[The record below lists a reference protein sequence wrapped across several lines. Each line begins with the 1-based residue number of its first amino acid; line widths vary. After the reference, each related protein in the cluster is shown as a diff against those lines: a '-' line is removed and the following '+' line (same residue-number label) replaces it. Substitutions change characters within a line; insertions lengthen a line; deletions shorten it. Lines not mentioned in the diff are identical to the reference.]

1 LTCDRIQRFWSNVPH
16 AGRKKGLQQ
25 VLVTAG
31 LKSVAEDLERVAG
44 GFTALSAEVNLRPET
59 NGY

>member
-1 LTCDRIQRFWSNVPH
+1 VPH